1 MKIGDLVTV
10 KDKDNHGIIVG
21 RFQAS
26 PGLSRGYL
34 VLIEEEIEECY
45 KYELSGREDYEVR
58 GSSKIH
64 EK

>member
-10 KDKDNHGIIVG
+10 KDKDSHGIIVG

-34 VLIEEEIEECY
+34 VLIEEEIEERY
-45 KYELSGREDYEVR
+45 KYELSVRKDYATR
-58 GSSKIH
+58 RPSKVY